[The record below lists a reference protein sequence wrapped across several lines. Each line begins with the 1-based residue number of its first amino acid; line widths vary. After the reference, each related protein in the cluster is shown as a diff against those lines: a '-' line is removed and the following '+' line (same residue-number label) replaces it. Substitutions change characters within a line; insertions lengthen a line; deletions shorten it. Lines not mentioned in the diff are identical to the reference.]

1 MANLTKEQLLEKDY
15 AELQALAEQMNI
27 LNYMDKSQDDLI
39 YSILD
44 AQADNSASS
53 ETPATPRK
61 RTRIIKKNDADHIF
75 STDLSHQKIESP
87 VVSEPAPAE
96 PATVEAE
103 FPASEV
109 AEPATAENANDAVAE
124 DAADTLQT
132 EVVEAPKR
140 KRGRPSKA
148 DIAAREAA
156 LLLSEE
162 MEQNSTANR
171 NASKILALHL
181 QQNLQRKEKQSTI
194 FLTLLPSKSKN
205 RPTANRILLS
215 KNLIWKPLSV
225 RLKRNRTF
233 QLLP

>member
-103 FPASEV
+103 LPASEV

-124 DAADTLQT
+124 DAADTQQT

-156 LLLSEE
+156 SFFRKKWNRI
-162 MEQNSTANR
+162 QRQTATLQ
-171 NASKILALHL
+171 KILALHL

>member
-103 FPASEV
+103 LPASEV

-124 DAADTLQT
+124 DAADTQQT

-148 DIAAREAA
+148 DIAARG
-156 LLLSEE
+156 SCPP
-162 MEQNSTANR
+162 SFGR
-171 NASKILALHL
+171 NGTEFNGKP
-181 QQNLQRKEKQSTI
+181 QRFKKY
-194 FLTLLPSKSKN
+194 
-205 RPTANRILLS
+205 
-215 KNLIWKPLSV
+215 
-225 RLKRNRTF
+225 
-233 QLLP
+233 